1 MFGIDFFMRCT
12 SRLPSPTPEYSPS
25 ELFSGLNLKPKLLY
39 FLLNRSIRRAIEL
52 LILFKAL
59 LFFAVLVYLHVNF
72 LKTPSTCLNNMVNDW
87 PRDGVLR
94 VEIVPEE
101 FGYDNFYMSGLPF
114 TDDEHGDLKIHW
126 QSKWVSIFFFI
137 FLYLKTTEMTVYI
150 QGQAQQNTLNIVRF
164 DLCTMA
170 CFFPFL
176 WQITRERIVFCAFM
190 LMNMTVRVYQPSAT
204 HRIPISEWRTFVFI
218 IFW

>member
-1 MFGIDFFMRCT
+1 MRCT
-12 SRLPSPTPEYSPS
+12 SRLLSPTQEYSPS
-25 ELFSGLNLKPKLLY
+25 ELFSGLYLNLDPTDFCLLI
-39 FLLNRSIRRAIEL
+39 NRSIRRAIEL

-126 QSKWVSIFFFI
+126 QNKWVWISF
-137 FLYLKTTEMTVYI
+137 YSQTEMTVSDLTRKCKRK
-150 QGQAQQNTLNIVRF
+150 AQQSTLNIAGF
-164 DLCTMA
+164 DLCIWHV
-170 CFFPFL
+170 PFA
-176 WQITRERIVFCAFM
+176 FCGNLQGNELLF
-190 LMNMTVRVYQPSAT
+190 VRLLC
-204 HRIPISEWRTFVFI
+204 
-218 IFW
+218 